1 MAGVRM
7 AVKTVFSIVLFFGL
21 LGMFLIGLGISAV
34 NYQTVG
40 ASYTNQTLVNM
51 TKVNTGLSNIQVCDY
66 KSDIPII
73 GNLIWGADCIGDG
86 LSVLIGL
93 STAST
98 DNLLLGTFFLACVV
112 TLIVMTIM
120 ILRGNGI
127 I

>member
-1 MAGVRM
+1 MAI
-7 AVKTVFSIVLFFGL
+7 KTVFSIVLFFGL
-21 LGMFLIGLGISAV
+21 LGMFLVGLGISAV

-40 ASYTNQTLVNM
+40 GSYTNQTLINM
-51 TKVNTGLSNIQVCDY
+51 STVNTGLSNVKVCDY
-66 KSDIPII
+66 HSDIPIF
-73 GNLIWGADCIGDG
+73 GGLIWGADCIGDG

-98 DNLLLGTFFLACVV
+98 DNLLLGAFFLACVT
-112 TLIVMTIM
+112 TLIVLTIL